1 MNKRGIPT
9 GGSICV
15 QLANICVFYIM
26 QNVIYSDPD
35 LMKDIISVKRY
46 IYDGAGASIG
56 SKEEF
61 FSWLVKANVM
71 LAPYNLTIDEYSFE
85 VTGNFVSCLDIKY
98 CFDQHGALQT
108 DLHVKETDSRG
119 YLNYG
124 SCHPNHIYSGIVFSQ
139 CLRLRRII
147 NCEDRLKI
155 RLSELLD
162 CFRKCKYP
170 QNMVKNITKKIESMD
185 RDIYNSKK
193 KKEKDDK
200 IRVVSTYGCDNDIA
214 VEEDLLKTKSFK
226 SSNPGTKNVQK
237 QKLFSFVKKTGPTLR
252 QKLVKVKQLAVGQK
266 FGKFR
271 HCGQKKCSCC
281 KFGST
286 KTNFSVNNKP
296 FKTAPG
302 SCRSYNLV
310 YMLRCK
316 CCRKVYI
323 GRTIQELRD
332 RMNQHRQKF
341 YAILSGKAVVTDN
354 DDADDFS
361 PGLHLV
367 EHGYKNRSDFNEN
380 YELYIIANC
389 SPTVLDVFEH
399 KFIHHFNTLRPNGIN
414 TCNPFRI
421 PPL

>member
-1 MNKRGIPT
+1 MYDSLRPDLVDEALRYAIKQCRSEWTNEFVNWICSLVMFSIDSSVGVYNDQWYKQKIGIPT

-26 QNVIYSDPD
+26 QKVIYSDPD

-46 IYDGAGASIG
+46 IDDGAGASIG

-61 FSWLVKANVM
+61 VSWLVKANVK

-98 CFDQHGALQT
+98 CFDQHGDLQT

-147 NCEDRLKI
+147 NCNDRLKI

-193 KKEKDDK
+193 KREKDDK
-200 IRVVSTYGCDNDIA
+200 IRVVSTYGCDYDIVSSVKA

-226 SSNPGTKNVQK
+226 SSNSGTKNAQK
-237 QKLFSFVKKTGPTLR
+237 QKLFRFVKKQDL
-252 QKLVKVKQLAVGQK
+252 L
-266 FGKFR
+266 
-271 HCGQKKCSCC
+271 
-281 KFGST
+281 
-286 KTNFSVNNKP
+286 
-296 FKTAPG
+296 
-302 SCRSYNLV
+302 
-310 YMLRCK
+310 
-316 CCRKVYI
+316 
-323 GRTIQELRD
+323 
-332 RMNQHRQKF
+332 
-341 YAILSGKAVVTDN
+341 
-354 DDADDFS
+354 
-361 PGLHLV
+361 
-367 EHGYKNRSDFNEN
+367 
-380 YELYIIANC
+380 
-389 SPTVLDVFEH
+389 
-399 KFIHHFNTLRPNGIN
+399 
-414 TCNPFRI
+414 
-421 PPL
+421 